1 MHTFSNLFVL
11 NMECWVTGCILNY
24 RFKGKE
30 VEHPLFVL
38 KLFCCNKIRNGCSVT
53 VTNFWFSVCPPDFMS
68 REQCF
73 LYKKVCLGNITNIL
87 CIFYTTSLMMTYMW
101 AKTYGYD
108 VNQNNFV
115 MCSINEDADWFAIV
129 FDPFIVNT
137 TGYLISRYSL
147 T

>member
-1 MHTFSNLFVL
+1 
-11 NMECWVTGCILNY
+11 
-24 RFKGKE
+24 
-30 VEHPLFVL
+30 
-38 KLFCCNKIRNGCSVT
+38 
-53 VTNFWFSVCPPDFMS
+53 
-68 REQCF
+68 
-73 LYKKVCLGNITNIL
+73 
-87 CIFYTTSLMMTYMW
+87 MTYMW